1 MGYTSDVTIV
11 CDKQTYKEIMDVLNE
26 CNMIPDKTWVNDKE
40 HYRIWFYCTKWYYDA
55 SFRISDIM
63 RGLDGKDG
71 RFAMFLRNGEDFD
84 DVVREE
90 YGDYSQSDE
99 YYPEVVLVV
108 DEFNG
113 VPIQS
118 SPIAEKIPGVVARI
132 EGIKW

>member
-11 CDKQTYKEIMDVLNE
+11 CDKKTYKEIMDVLNE
-26 CNMIPDKTWVNDKE
+26 CSMIPDKTWVNEKD
-40 HYRIWFYCTKWYYDA
+40 HYRLWFYCVKWYYDA
-55 SFRISDIM
+55 SIRIEEIM
-63 RGLDGKDG
+63 RGLDGESG